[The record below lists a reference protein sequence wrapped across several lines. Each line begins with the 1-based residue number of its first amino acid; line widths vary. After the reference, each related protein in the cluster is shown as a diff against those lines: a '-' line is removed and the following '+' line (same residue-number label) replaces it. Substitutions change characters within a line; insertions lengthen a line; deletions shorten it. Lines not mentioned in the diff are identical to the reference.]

1 MLKAAPS
8 KHFHKGFGAVI
19 SVNMRKTEAPFSHS
33 MQGAFGSGP
42 ATHKPSWLWP
52 DRLPHGNSQVF
63 ILACSGSQDPRKPKG
78 ISSQND
84 REKGLALPFPTTVA
98 ISILSKVIICSWSIL
113 HTVRCPLIAFT
124 QVSSVARRRSV
135 GPGGRP
141 LGWQPF
147 GHLGNKPRD

>member
-8 KHFHKGFGAVI
+8 KHFRKGFGTVI

-33 MQGAFGSGP
+33 MQGAFGPGP

-52 DRLPHGNSQVF
+52 DRLPHSNSQVF

-84 REKGLALPFPTTVA
+84 REKGLALLFLKTVA
-98 ISILSKVIICSWSIL
+98 MSILSKVSSWSIL
-113 HTVRCPLIAFT
+113 RTVRCPLIAFT
-124 QVSSVARRRSV
+124 QVSSVARRCNV
-135 GPGGRP
+135 APGGRP
-141 LGWQPF
+141 LGWQSF

>member
-8 KHFHKGFGAVI
+8 KHFHKGCGAVI

-33 MQGAFGSGP
+33 MQGAFGPGP

-63 ILACSGSQDPRKPKG
+63 ILACSGSQDPRKPTG

-84 REKGLALPFPTTVA
+84 REKGLALLFPKTVA
-98 ISILSKVIICSWSIL
+98 IGILSKVIICSWSIL
-113 HTVRCPLIAFT
+113 HTVRGPLIAFT
-124 QVSSVARRRSV
+124 QVSSVARRCSV
-135 GPGGRP
+135 APGGRL